1 MASKFERIEALKNQT
16 VLQKEKLLQILDLKY
31 SYHVYHLLQQ
41 RYLIAQHIQTRYDLL
56 INYMNSLYINGTDNN
71 IVNDLLLQRI
81 LGLIKSLDTNEL
93 EPLPDNE
100 PQLHDEPKREINM
113 SASPVQH
120 YQYPETISQPTH
132 RHTNNTESARAQKSK
147 SKTKYMTKHKRKKPK
162 QNELKREINI
172 SPPEHIIRN
181 TNSDKT
187 TKSKTND
194 KRKKSREKEWNNT
207 ELSSL
212 ITKDIRILLMS
223 RGAIKKDLNG
233 VKKSRLIELLKENYT
248 VSLSRPWNEL
258 RLADLHSELRLRG
271 LDAKLTGYITK
282 KDSIIKIL
290 NGESVKAIHYTY
302 KPSKPKQRG
311 YAVCADCLEKCDSTR
326 TVKCSRC
333 FREYH
338 TSCIGKGK
346 ICKLCLDKNADR
358 RSKRLKNKPTNYT
371 EIIPTPTS
379 IIGINLANTNIH
391 EWQKPPCAVHDEEY
405 LPPEECKKD
414 VPPEQDAPDLEYP
427 PPPLPPPE
435 QLSGHKR
442 LLQEMNMIPPEQY
455 HQYHDVPS
463 QQILKRVKLNSNG
476 YRWIPPQSQLQRP
489 IPALT
494 KRDGM
499 DDIVYDNMDPS
510 WTLRKEGKL
519 RGAVHNLVYG
529 TKTFSQLP
537 TKCKAIIGIA
547 LMNEIV
553 RGSDNDLKKFPMW
566 HRTTV
571 RDVLVEVGG
580 GKPAQYAC
588 SGVLLDG
595 RVTNVKGA
603 GDEETLSGYLADSEV
618 IEMVKRNV
626 MNQQDTKK
634 KTHCQQ
640 VIKCFEDAMKAQM
653 PTEEQLRE
661 IKALFRP
668 YNMNQS
674 GGIGMVE

>member
-56 INYMNSLYINGTDNN
+56 INYMNSLHINGTDNN

-290 NGESVKAIHYTY
+290 NGESVKAIPKY
-302 KPSKPKQRG
+302 KPSKPKQRFD
-311 YAVCADCLEKCDSTR
+311 AVCADCLEKCDSTR

-346 ICKLCLDKNADR
+346 ICKLCLDKNAGR
-358 RSKRLKNKPTNYT
+358 RSKRLQNKTRDYT
-371 EIIPTPTS
+371 EIIPKPTCLR
-379 IIGINLANTNIH
+379 GIRLAPRTEND
-391 EWQKPPCAVHDEEY
+391 AEY
-405 LPPEECKKD
+405 VLLLKKKF
-414 VPPEQDAPDLEYP
+414 EQRAPDLEYP
-427 PPPLPPPE
+427 SPPPPSPE

-442 LLQEMNMIPPEQY
+442 ML
-455 HQYHDVPS
+455 HDHDVTS
-463 QQILKRVKLNSNG
+463 HQIKRVKLNTNRS
-476 YRWIPPQSQLQRP
+476 

-494 KRDGM
+494 KDYGM
-499 DDIVYDNMDPS
+499 DDSKIADVAYDNNQDPS
-510 WTLRKEGKL
+510 LSLRKQATLRE
-519 RGAVHNLVYG
+519 AVHKLVHG
-529 TKTFSQLP
+529 TRKFSQLP
-537 TKCKAIIGIA
+537 IKCKAIIGIA

-553 RGSDNDLKKFPMW
+553 RGSNDELKKFPMW
-566 HRTTV
+566 H
-571 RDVLVEVGG
+571 
-580 GKPAQYAC
+580 
-588 SGVLLDG
+588 
-595 RVTNVKGA
+595 
-603 GDEETLSGYLADSEV
+603 
-618 IEMVKRNV
+618 
-626 MNQQDTKK
+626 
-634 KTHCQQ
+634 
-640 VIKCFEDAMKAQM
+640 
-653 PTEEQLRE
+653 
-661 IKALFRP
+661 
-668 YNMNQS
+668 
-674 GGIGMVE
+674 

>member
-1 MASKFERIEALKNQT
+1 MSSSKFHRIEALKNQT
-16 VLQKEKLLQILDLKY
+16 ILQKEKLLQALDLKY
-31 SYHVYHLLQQ
+31 SFHFCHLLQQ
-41 RYLIAQHIQTRYDLL
+41 RYLIAEHIQKRYDLL
-56 INYMNSLYINGTDNN
+56 INYMNDLHINDIHNDNA
-71 IVNDLLLQRI
+71 NDALFHRI
-81 LGLIKSLDTNEL
+81 LGLIKSLKTDQ
-93 EPLPDNE
+93 PLPENNLNQDIPIQNDPPQNE
-100 PQLHDEPKREINM
+100 PYQPKCEINTDRVTPRET
-113 SASPVQH
+113 AH
-120 YQYPETISQPTH
+120 YRARVEQYQIRYPEILSPPKH
-132 RHTNNTESARAQKSK
+132 CYRNNTNA
-147 SKTKYMTKHKRKKPK
+147 
-162 QNELKREINI
+162 
-172 SPPEHIIRN
+172 
-181 TNSDKT
+181 DKT
-187 TKSKTND
+187 TKSKS
-194 KRKKSREKEWNNT
+194 KRKKKPKLSEKEIKEWDNT
-207 ELSSL
+207 KLSSL
-212 ITKDIRILLMS
+212 LAKDIRRLLLT
-223 RGAIKKDLNG
+223 RGAKKNQLV
-233 VKKSRLIELLKENYT
+233 VKKSQLLELLKENYP
-248 VSLSRPWNEL
+248 VSLPMPYSEL
-258 RLADLHSELRLRG
+258 TRADLHSELRLRG
-271 LDAKLTGYITK
+271 LESKLKG
-282 KDSIIKIL
+282 KDKGKESLIKIL
-290 NGESVKAIHYTY
+290 NGETVTKTKKYASNNY
-302 KPSKPKQRG
+302 KPYIPQNRLDTICAGCLVQCNSIYSKPTI
-311 YAVCADCLEKCDSTR
+311 E
-326 TVKCSRC
+326 CSRC
-333 FREYH
+333 FRDYH
-338 TSCIGKGK
+338 RACIPKGK
-346 ICKLCLDKNADR
+346 VCKLCLDKNADR

-476 YRWIPPQSQLQRP
+476 YRWIPPQSQLQRS

-580 GKPAQYAC
+580 G
-588 SGVLLDG
+588 
-595 RVTNVKGA
+595 
-603 GDEETLSGYLADSEV
+603 
-618 IEMVKRNV
+618 
-626 MNQQDTKK
+626 
-634 KTHCQQ
+634 
-640 VIKCFEDAMKAQM
+640 
-653 PTEEQLRE
+653 
-661 IKALFRP
+661 
-668 YNMNQS
+668 
-674 GGIGMVE
+674 

>member
-1 MASKFERIEALKNQT
+1 MSLSKFHRIEALKNQT
-16 VLQKEKLLQILDLKY
+16 VLQKERLLQALDLKY
-31 SYHVYHLLQQ
+31 SFYVCHLLQQ
-41 RYLIAQHIQTRYDLL
+41 RYLIAEQIQKRYDLL
-56 INYMNSLYINGTDNN
+56 INYMNDLHINDIHNDN
-71 IVNDLLLQRI
+71 VNDALFHRI
-81 LGLIKSLDTNEL
+81 LGLIKSLDTDQ
-93 EPLPDNE
+93 PLPQNNLNQDIPIVDDPPHNE
-100 PQLHDEPKREINM
+100 PYQPKSEVNTYTDLSSIVDQYQIRYPDVK
-113 SASPVQH
+113 SPQN
-120 YQYPETISQPTH
+120 YCY
-132 RHTNNTESARAQKSK
+132 KSK
-147 SKTKYMTKHKRKKPK
+147 PKRKKKPK
-162 QNELKREINI
+162 LSEEEI
-172 SPPEHIIRN
+172 
-181 TNSDKT
+181 
-187 TKSKTND
+187 
-194 KRKKSREKEWNNT
+194 KEWDNT
-207 ELSSL
+207 KLSSL
-212 ITKDIRILLMS
+212 LAKDIRRLLLT
-223 RGAIKKDLNG
+223 RGAKKNQLV
-233 VKKSRLIELLKENYT
+233 VKKSRLVELLKENYP
-248 VSLSRPWNEL
+248 VSLPMPYSEL
-258 RLADLHSELRLRG
+258 TRADLHSELRLRG
-271 LDAKLTGYITK
+271 LESKLKG
-282 KDSIIKIL
+282 KDKGKESLIKIL
-290 NGESVKAIHYTY
+290 NGETVTKTKKYTSPCKPY
-302 KPSKPKQRG
+302 KSNRRLDPI
-311 YAVCADCLEKCDSTR
+311 CAGCLEQCNARPTIKCA
-326 TVKCSRC
+326 RC

-338 TSCIGKGK
+338 TSCIGKGN

-476 YRWIPPQSQLQRP
+476 YRWIPPQSQLQRS